1 MEINSES
8 KDLFRATLSKTNV
21 DDEVSLEV
29 FMTESVLKNLTEEQI
44 DKVYLD
50 IVNISNYLCSCVTEN
65 NKKNLR
71 K

>member
-29 FMTESVLKNLTEEQI
+29 FMTESVLKNLTEKQI

-50 IVNISNYLCSCVTEN
+50 IVNISNYVCSCVTEN